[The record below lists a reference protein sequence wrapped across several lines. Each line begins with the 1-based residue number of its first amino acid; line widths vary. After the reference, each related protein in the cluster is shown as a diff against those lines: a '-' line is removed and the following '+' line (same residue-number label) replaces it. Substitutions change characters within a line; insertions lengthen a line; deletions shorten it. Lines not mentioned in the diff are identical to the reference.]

1 MSYKYERQHG
11 IKDCGVTCLYNIIK
25 YYNGN
30 ISMSKLRRL
39 TKTNENGTNV
49 YNIVN
54 ASNSLGLKAEAYKCE
69 FNDLSKVKLPII
81 AHIKLDNKYDHFV
94 ILEKINNEKIIV
106 QDPIRGKVV
115 YDDISFKKE
124 WTGSIITFDKMN
136 NLVKEKQNGAFIN
149 LKSYIFLYKKI
160 LLFFL
165 VLTILASLFSLL
177 NSFYLSSLYNQKNNY
192 HIVLFLF
199 LLFSVFK
206 IITDYIRNSIVFDFD
221 NNFDSK
227 LTNNIYKKIL
237 SLPLKYHHS
246 RPVGDIMSR
255 VNDLSSIKE
264 FINFVSFSLITD
276 FLFVII
282 IFIIIFFINKL
293 LFLLLIIFAL
303 TYMFVYL
310 LFRDRIYS
318 MSLILKEKNSEVNSY
333 LIESI
338 LGIDT
343 IKNFNIE
350 KERKLRF
357 KSKYNNLL
365 KLNVKYNKFI
375 LSIELFQNF
384 IMTISNVFIL
394 FVGIKLV
401 NKGLLLFSNL
411 IIINSLLI
419 YFFISLKNII
429 YFDRILIDSKNS
441 YNRLEDLLD
450 EEEDNNNKS
459 NFNFNNNIEFKNV
472 AYSYDS
478 YNIFENLSFNIDKGD
493 FVFVKGDSGVGK
505 STLFKILTKQI
516 NDYNGKVIIDNTN
529 IKNLSLNDIRNNI
542 CFVSQNE
549 IIFTDTI
556 LNNITLFKEVTKKE
570 LEKVIRITGIDKFL
584 KEKNISLNFLLEE
597 NGHNISGGERQ
608 RILLARAL
616 LQNKK
621 VLILDETT
629 NGIDVL
635 SEENIVR
642 KVKEKYDVT
651 LILISHR
658 YDNLKLFNKVF
669 EIKGGTKCERVKQK

>member
-69 FNDLSKVKLPII
+69 FNDLSNVKLPII
-81 AHIKLDNKYDHFV
+81 AHIKLDNKFDHFV

-124 WTGSIITFDKMN
+124 WTGSIITFYKMN

-310 LFRDRIYS
+310 LFRDKIYS

-516 NDYNGKVIIDNTN
+516 NDYKGKVIIDNTN

-556 LNNITLFKEVTKKE
+556 LNNITLFKEVAKKE

-584 KEKNISLNFLLEE
+584 KEKNISLNFFLEE

-621 VLILDETT
+621 ILILDETT
-629 NGIDVL
+629 NGIDIL

-642 KVKEKYDVT
+642 KVKEEYDVT

-658 YDNLKLFNKVF
+658 YDNLKLFNRVF
-669 EIKGGTKCERVKQK
+669 EIKGGTKCEKAQ

>member
-69 FNDLSKVKLPII
+69 FNDLSNVKLPII
-81 AHIKLDNKYDHFV
+81 AHIKLDNKFDHFV

-106 QDPIRGKVV
+106 QDSIRGKVV

-206 IITDYIRNSIVFDFD
+206 IIIDYIKNSIVFDFD

-310 LFRDRIYS
+310 LFRDKIYS

-516 NDYNGKVIIDNTN
+516 NDYKGKVIIDNTN

-556 LNNITLFKEVTKKE
+556 LNNITLFKEVAKKE

-621 VLILDETT
+621 ILILDETT
-629 NGIDVL
+629 NGIDIL

-642 KVKEKYDVT
+642 KVKEEYDVT

-669 EIKGGTKCERVKQK
+669 EIKGGTKCEKAQ

>member
-30 ISMSKLRRL
+30 ISMSKLRKL

-54 ASNSLGLKAEAYKCE
+54 ASNSLGLKAEAYRCE
-69 FNDLSKVKLPII
+69 FNDLSNVKLPII

-94 ILEKINNEKIIV
+94 ILEKINNKKIIV

-115 YDDISFKKE
+115 YDEISFKKE

-199 LLFSVFK
+199 LLFSIFK
-206 IITDYIRNSIVFDFD
+206 IITDCIRNSIVFDFD

-255 VNDLSSIKE
+255 INDLSSIKE

-276 FLFVII
+276 FFFVIG

-293 LFLLLIIFAL
+293 LFLLLIIFSL
-303 TYMFVYL
+303 TYMFIYI
-310 LFRDRIYS
+310 LFRDKIYS
-318 MSLILKEKNSEVNSY
+318 MSLMLKEINSEVNSY

-350 KERKLRF
+350 KERDSRF
-357 KSKYNNLL
+357 KNKYNNLL
-365 KLNVKYNKFI
+365 KSNVKYNKFI

-478 YNIFENLSFNIDKGD
+478 YNIFENLSFNINKGD

-516 NDYNGKVIIDNTN
+516 NDYKGKVIVDNTN
-529 IKNLSLNDIRNNI
+529 IKNLSVNDIRNNI

-556 LNNITLFKEVTKKE
+556 LNNITLFKEATKKE

-621 VLILDETT
+621 ILILDETT
-629 NGIDVL
+629 NGIDIL

-642 KVKEKYDVT
+642 KVKEEYDVT

-658 YDNLKLFNKVF
+658 YDNLKLFNRVF
-669 EIKGGTKCERVKQK
+669 EIKGGTKCEKAQ

>member
-69 FNDLSKVKLPII
+69 FDDLSNVKLPII
-81 AHIKLDNKYDHFV
+81 AHIKLDNKFDHFV

-165 VLTILASLFSLL
+165 ILTILASLFSLL

-237 SLPLKYHHS
+237 SLTLKYHHS

-310 LFRDRIYS
+310 LFRDKIYS

-350 KERKLRF
+350 KEKKLRF
-357 KSKYNNLL
+357 KSKYNSLL

-516 NDYNGKVIIDNTN
+516 NDYKGKVIIDNTN
-529 IKNLSLNDIRNNI
+529 IKNLTLNDIRNNI

-556 LNNITLFKEVTKKE
+556 LNNITLFKEVAKKE
-570 LEKVIRITGIDKFL
+570 LEKVIGITGIDKFL

-621 VLILDETT
+621 ILILDETT
-629 NGIDVL
+629 NGIDTL

-642 KVKEKYDVT
+642 KVKEEYDVT

-658 YDNLKLFNKVF
+658 YDNLKLFNKIF
-669 EIKGGTKCERVKQK
+669 EIKGGTKCEKAQ

>member
-69 FNDLSKVKLPII
+69 FNDLSNVKLPII
-81 AHIKLDNKYDHFV
+81 AHIKLDNKFDHFV

-124 WTGSIITFDKMN
+124 WTGSIITFYKMN

-206 IITDYIRNSIVFDFD
+206 IIIDYIKNSIVFDFD

-237 SLPLKYHHS
+237 SLPLRYHHS

-310 LFRDRIYS
+310 LFRDKIYS

-516 NDYNGKVIIDNTN
+516 NDYKGKVIIDNTN

-556 LNNITLFKEVTKKE
+556 LNNITLFKEVAKKE

-621 VLILDETT
+621 ILILDETT
-629 NGIDVL
+629 NGIDTL

-642 KVKEKYDVT
+642 KVKEEYDVT

-669 EIKGGTKCERVKQK
+669 EIKGGTKCEKAQ

>member
-54 ASNSLGLKAEAYKCE
+54 ASNSLGLKAEAYRCE
-69 FNDLSKVKLPII
+69 FNDLSNVKLPII

-124 WTGSIITFDKMN
+124 WTGFIITFDKMN

-165 VLTILASLFSLL
+165 VLTILTSLFSLL

-199 LLFSVFK
+199 LLFSIFK

-255 VNDLSSIKE
+255 INDLSSIKE

-276 FLFVII
+276 FLFVIG

-303 TYMFVYL
+303 TYMFIYI
-310 LFRDRIYS
+310 LFRDKIYS
-318 MSLILKEKNSEVNSY
+318 MSLMLKEINSEVNSY

-350 KERKLRF
+350 KERNSRF

-365 KLNVKYNKFI
+365 KSNVKYNKFI

-441 YNRLEDLLD
+441 YNRLEDLVD

-478 YNIFENLSFNIDKGD
+478 YNIFENLSFNINKGD

-516 NDYNGKVIIDNTN
+516 NDYKGKVIVDNTN
-529 IKNLSLNDIRNNI
+529 IKNLSVNDIRNNI

-556 LNNITLFKEVTKKE
+556 LNNITLFKEATKKE

-621 VLILDETT
+621 ILILDETT
-629 NGIDVL
+629 NGIDTL

-642 KVKEKYDVT
+642 KVKEEYDVT

-658 YDNLKLFNKVF
+658 YDNLKLFNRVF
-669 EIKGGTKCERVKQK
+669 EIKGGTKCEKAQ

>member
-30 ISMSKLRRL
+30 ISMSKLRKL

-81 AHIKLDNKYDHFV
+81 AHIKLDNKFDHFV

-282 IFIIIFFINKL
+282 IFIIIIFINKL

-303 TYMFVYL
+303 TYMFIYI
-310 LFRDRIYS
+310 LFRDKIYS
-318 MSLILKEKNSEVNSY
+318 MSLMLKEINSEVNSY

-516 NDYNGKVIIDNTN
+516 NDYKGKVIIDNTN

-556 LNNITLFKEVTKKE
+556 LNNITLFKEVAKKE

-621 VLILDETT
+621 ILILDETT
-629 NGIDVL
+629 NGIDTL

-642 KVKEKYDVT
+642 KVKEEYDVT

-669 EIKGGTKCERVKQK
+669 EIKGGTKCEKTQ

>member
-81 AHIKLDNKYDHFV
+81 AHIKLDNKFDHFV

-221 NNFDSK
+221 NNFDSR

-293 LFLLLIIFAL
+293 LLLLLIIFAL
-303 TYMFVYL
+303 SYMFVYL
-310 LFRDRIYS
+310 LFRDKIYS

-441 YNRLEDLLD
+441 YNR
-450 EEEDNNNKS
+450 
-459 NFNFNNNIEFKNV
+459 
-472 AYSYDS
+472 
-478 YNIFENLSFNIDKGD
+478 
-493 FVFVKGDSGVGK
+493 
-505 STLFKILTKQI
+505 
-516 NDYNGKVIIDNTN
+516 
-529 IKNLSLNDIRNNI
+529 
-542 CFVSQNE
+542 
-549 IIFTDTI
+549 
-556 LNNITLFKEVTKKE
+556 
-570 LEKVIRITGIDKFL
+570 
-584 KEKNISLNFLLEE
+584 
-597 NGHNISGGERQ
+597 
-608 RILLARAL
+608 
-616 LQNKK
+616 
-621 VLILDETT
+621 
-629 NGIDVL
+629 
-635 SEENIVR
+635 
-642 KVKEKYDVT
+642 
-651 LILISHR
+651 
-658 YDNLKLFNKVF
+658 
-669 EIKGGTKCERVKQK
+669 

>member
-30 ISMSKLRRL
+30 ISMSKLRKL

-54 ASNSLGLKAEAYKCE
+54 ASNSLGLKAEAYRCE
-69 FNDLSKVKLPII
+69 FNDLSNVKLPII

-94 ILEKINNEKIIV
+94 ILEKINNKKIIV

-115 YDDISFKKE
+115 YDEISFKKE

-177 NSFYLSSLYNQKNNY
+177 NSFYLSSLYNQKNSY

-199 LLFSVFK
+199 LLFSIFK
-206 IITDYIRNSIVFDFD
+206 IITDYVRNSIVLDFD

-255 VNDLSSIKE
+255 INDLSSIKE

-276 FLFVII
+276 FFFVIG

-303 TYMFVYL
+303 TYMFIYI
-310 LFRDRIYS
+310 LFRDKIYS
-318 MSLILKEKNSEVNSY
+318 MSLMLKEINSEVNSY

-350 KERKLRF
+350 KERDSRF
-357 KSKYNNLL
+357 KNKYNNLL
-365 KLNVKYNKFI
+365 KSNVKYNKFI

-478 YNIFENLSFNIDKGD
+478 YNIFENLSFNINKGD

-516 NDYNGKVIIDNTN
+516 NDYKGKVIVDNTN
-529 IKNLSLNDIRNNI
+529 IKNLSVNDIRNNI

-556 LNNITLFKEVTKKE
+556 LNNITLFKEATKKE

-621 VLILDETT
+621 ILILDETT
-629 NGIDVL
+629 NGIDIL

-642 KVKEKYDVT
+642 KVKEEYDVT

-669 EIKGGTKCERVKQK
+669 EIKGGTKCERVK

>member
-69 FNDLSKVKLPII
+69 FNDLSKIKLPII
-81 AHIKLDNKYDHFV
+81 AHIKLDNKFDHFV

-282 IFIIIFFINKL
+282 IFIIIIFINKL

-310 LFRDRIYS
+310 LFRDKIYS

-516 NDYNGKVIIDNTN
+516 NDYKGKVIIDNTN

-556 LNNITLFKEVTKKE
+556 LNNITLFKEVAKKE

-621 VLILDETT
+621 ILILDETT
-629 NGIDVL
+629 NGIDTL

-642 KVKEKYDVT
+642 KVKEEYDVT

-669 EIKGGTKCERVKQK
+669 EIKGGTKCEKAQ

>member
-69 FNDLSKVKLPII
+69 FNDLSNIKLPII
-81 AHIKLDNKYDHFV
+81 AHIKLDNKFDHFV

-136 NLVKEKQNGAFIN
+136 NLVKEKQNVAFIN

-310 LFRDRIYS
+310 LFRDKIYS

-516 NDYNGKVIIDNTN
+516 NDYKGKVIIDNTN

-556 LNNITLFKEVTKKE
+556 LNNITLFKEVAKKE

-584 KEKNISLNFLLEE
+584 KEKNISLNFFLEE

-621 VLILDETT
+621 ILILDETT
-629 NGIDVL
+629 NGIDTL

-642 KVKEKYDVT
+642 KVKEEYDVT

-669 EIKGGTKCERVKQK
+669 EIKGGTKCEKAQ

>member
-54 ASNSLGLKAEAYKCE
+54 ASNSLGLKAEAYRCE
-69 FNDLSKVKLPII
+69 FNDLSNVKLPVI

-199 LLFSVFK
+199 LLFSIFK
-206 IITDYIRNSIVFDFD
+206 IITDYIRNSIVLDFD

-255 VNDLSSIKE
+255 INDLSNIKE

-276 FLFVII
+276 FLFVIG

-303 TYMFVYL
+303 TYMFIYI
-310 LFRDRIYS
+310 LFRDKIYS
-318 MSLILKEKNSEVNSY
+318 MSLMLKEINSEVNSY

-350 KERKLRF
+350 KERNSRF

-365 KLNVKYNKFI
+365 KSNVKYNKFI

-459 NFNFNNNIEFKNV
+459 NFDFNNNIEFKNV

-478 YNIFENLSFNIDKGD
+478 YNIFENLSFNINKGD

-516 NDYNGKVIIDNTN
+516 NDYKGKVIVDNTN
-529 IKNLSLNDIRNNI
+529 IKNLSVNDIRNNI

-556 LNNITLFKEVTKKE
+556 LNNITLFKEATKKE

-584 KEKNISLNFLLEE
+584 KEKKISLNFLLEE

-621 VLILDETT
+621 ILILDETT
-629 NGIDVL
+629 NGIDTL

-642 KVKEKYDVT
+642 KVKEEYDVT

-658 YDNLKLFNKVF
+658 YDNLKLFNRVF
-669 EIKGGTKCERVKQK
+669 EIKGGTKCEKAQ

>member
-30 ISMSKLRRL
+30 ISMSKLRKL

-69 FNDLSKVKLPII
+69 FNDLSNVKLPII
-81 AHIKLDNKYDHFV
+81 AHIKLDNKFDHFV

-124 WTGSIITFDKMN
+124 WTGSIITFYKMN

-206 IITDYIRNSIVFDFD
+206 IIIDYIRNSIVFDFD

-310 LFRDRIYS
+310 LFRDKIYS

-516 NDYNGKVIIDNTN
+516 NDYKGKVIIDNTN

-556 LNNITLFKEVTKKE
+556 LNNITLFKEVAKKE

-621 VLILDETT
+621 ILILDETT
-629 NGIDVL
+629 NGIDIL

-642 KVKEKYDVT
+642 KVKEEYDVT

-669 EIKGGTKCERVKQK
+669 EIKGGTKCERVK